1 MSRVF
6 LILLSILL
14 ITHLGESRSLGKNSS
29 LISDGIH
36 HGSHSP
42 ELEVLDFKA
51 TTVTC
56 EPIYGFLPCT
66 TEVWGQLFMIVIYEV
81 LLSMAGTYVSNG
93 SNLFFQ
99 TFGTGVFGASLF
111 QILGTIPQ
119 VVLVLVTG
127 VTATTATIKTK
138 ATMEMGLLAGSTI
151 MTLSLIWGSV
161 VAFGSHDLSQPS
173 AISSYVENKA
183 PFSLTGYGVSTDVET
198 YYTARLMIVSM
209 IPFLLLQLT
218 KVLNSSSGTRIVVL
232 VSLLVTLSFLF
243 VYCTYQVFQP
253 WIQSRRL
260 EYLLRKYVQKNL
272 LPSLRTAGGRP
283 NLTRI
288 KELFHKIDQNND
300 NYISPKELRALI
312 LGIQIEGV
320 NMDDLEEKLMKEFDI
335 SGDSNVTETEF
346 THGISKWL
354 SESQNS
360 AIDQDQD
367 RPKFFRSI
375 SKKTSEEQKS
385 LVAQKKQ
392 TKSTDK
398 RWLNYVKAG
407 FLIVLGTAIT
417 IVLAQPLMETLQ
429 DFSSAVNISSFM
441 VSYVVIPF
449 AMNYRQVLSTII
461 SAREKTEKAIS
472 LTFSEIYN
480 EVFMNNMMGLAT
492 FLALV
497 YIRDLSWDVSAEVLV
512 VLLICTG
519 MTLFTSFCTKF
530 PFWTCIL
537 AYLLYPFSL
546 LLIYVLTTVFGWS

>member
-119 VVLVLVTG
+119 VVLVL
-127 VTATTATIKTK
+127 
-138 ATMEMGLLAGSTI
+138 
-151 MTLSLIWGSV
+151 
-161 VAFGSHDLSQPS
+161 
-173 AISSYVENKA
+173 
-183 PFSLTGYGVSTDVET
+183 GYGVSTDVET

-472 LTFSEIYN
+472 LTFSE
-480 EVFMNNMMGLAT
+480 
-492 FLALV
+492 
-497 YIRDLSWDVSAEVLV
+497 VL
-512 VLLICTG
+512 IDRFI
-519 MTLFTSFCTKF
+519 MKYS
-530 PFWTCIL
+530 
-537 AYLLYPFSL
+537 
-546 LLIYVLTTVFGWS
+546 